1 MKRFS
6 ALLIALILV
15 LTVPSFA
22 MAEDGKV
29 IYSEN
34 FERED
39 TADTAATMEA
49 LGWKVLN
56 KSDGALTDNTA
67 TYTIENGKLKLQ
79 NYAGGTIEGKDSYA
93 LILDSEAMKEY
104 CQGDFTLQYDL
115 CYIDAGASSRYV
127 VIVTNYD
134 GNNSY
139 YSFHLRLRGD
149 GNNQV
154 RLRGEWFTLDGGVA
168 STQGNYSIITKV
180 FGKEQDV
187 NALGL
192 QNVNLT
198 IRYQNSIEKGIT
210 VFVRNN
216 DEGGDFIEVTNTT
229 DKSYLGRMKEAY
241 AVALKAGGM
250 VDSYVDNIVLWT
262 GTGDM
267 PAAE

>member
-1 MKRFS
+1 MKKLC
-6 ALLIALILV
+6 ALLLALLLVATASIAL
-15 LTVPSFA
+15 
-22 MAEDGKV
+22 AEDGKV
-29 IYSEN
+29 IYAED
-34 FERED
+34 FEREN

-67 TYTIENGKLKLQ
+67 TYTIEDGKLKLQ
-79 NYAGGTIEGKDSYA
+79 NYAGGAIEGKDSYV
-93 LILDSEAMKEY
+93 LILDGEKMAEY
-104 CQGDFTLQYDL
+104 CQGDFTLQYDV
-115 CYIDAGASSRYV
+115 CYLDAAASSRYIV
-127 VIVTNYD
+127 VITNYD
-134 GNNSY
+134 GSNSY

-154 RLRGEWFTLDGGVA
+154 RLRGEWFTLDDGIASAGGA
-168 STQGNYSIITKV
+168 NSILTKV
-180 FGKEQDV
+180 FGKAHDP

-192 QNVNLT
+192 KNVNLT
-198 IRYQNSIEKGIT
+198 IRYQNSLEKGIT

-216 DEGGDFIEVTNTT
+216 DEGGDFIEVTHTN
-229 DKSYLGRMKEAY
+229 DKTYLGRMKEAY

-250 VDSYVDNIVLWT
+250 VDAYVDNIVLWT